1 MIIAV
6 IFWAYLTFITLAYG
20 AGILKWL
27 QKLLQLQND
36 AFLPLP
42 VIAISGLAGI
52 AWLSSV
58 LSLFLKTGWFA
69 HLLILAGGL
78 FFAQFGWE
86 EIKAS
91 FQDEFGKKYWMH
103 WTLILLGG
111 IATVLYAVKIPSNLD
126 TPLYHGQAI
135 RWIEEFPVVPGL
147 ANLDP
152 RLGSNSNWFVLD
164 AAFSFAF
171 LKLQSFHLV
180 PSFLFLVCLFYFWSG
195 FPTMLR
201 GDLHLSQMI

>member
-6 IFWAYLTFITLAYG
+6 IFWTYLTFITLAYG

-58 LSLFLKTGWFA
+58 LSLFLKIGWFA

-86 EIKAS
+86 EIKEIGRAS
-91 FQDEFGKKYWMH
+91 CRER
-103 WTLILLGG
+103 
-111 IATVLYAVKIPSNLD
+111 V
-126 TPLYHGQAI
+126 
-135 RWIEEFPVVPGL
+135 
-147 ANLDP
+147 
-152 RLGSNSNWFVLD
+152 
-164 AAFSFAF
+164 
-171 LKLQSFHLV
+171 
-180 PSFLFLVCLFYFWSG
+180 
-195 FPTMLR
+195 
-201 GDLHLSQMI
+201 